1 MRRRRVSR
9 FRRLFSRRRFV
20 GRPRRRTRRIGYR
33 MF

>member
-9 FRRLFSRRRFV
+9 FRRMFV